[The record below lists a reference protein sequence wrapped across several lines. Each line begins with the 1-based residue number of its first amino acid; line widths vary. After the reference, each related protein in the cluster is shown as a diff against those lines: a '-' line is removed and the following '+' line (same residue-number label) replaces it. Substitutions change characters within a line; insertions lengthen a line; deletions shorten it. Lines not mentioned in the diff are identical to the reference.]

1 MRHTEGNFSSIDRT
15 RLYFQSW
22 YPEQAYKATLAI
34 VHGAGEH
41 CGRYANVVNY
51 FVDRDYA
58 LYGFDLRGH
67 GRSGGRKSHVSGWQ
81 QYRDDLRC
89 FLQLVRQQNPDK
101 PLFLYGHSMGAQIAL
116 DYLAFNGE
124 SLAGCKP
131 ISALI
136 ASSPALAQPD
146 VSPWLLR
153 LGKLLAVF
161 WPLVTLQ
168 NGIDVQGISRDPQVV
183 RAYREDPLV
192 SSKISAR
199 FGVEFMDCIE
209 RVQLN
214 ASKIGIPLFMFHGEA
229 DRIIPVAGTR
239 QFFDRISST
248 EKKLKIYPDG
258 FHEPHN
264 DLQKREVFEDV
275 EKWLG
280 TRLGFE

>member
-101 PLFLYGHSMGAQIAL
+101 P
-116 DYLAFNGE
+116 
-124 SLAGCKP
+124 

-183 RAYREDPLV
+183 RAYREDSLV